1 MTRKPIMGRRKSP
14 APQYLSNAKLVP
26 TLVPVVAGACLL
38 ASTGTA
44 WGFEFNSGSD
54 WTVRWD
60 NTVKY
65 NLMFRAAE
73 QNDKIVASPERITL
87 VTDDADLNFD
97 RGSIVSNRLD
107 LLTEFDVV
115 WRDTLGFRISA
126 AGWYDHAYSGSSDY
140 PSSGLNENLGVNTW
154 GALSVEPGEYT
165 DTTKKYHYFG
175 GELLDAFLFASFDT
189 EAISGNFRLGRH
201 TLFWGNSLFGVG
213 AVHGIAGSMV
223 ALDIN
228 KALSVPGSDSQ
239 ELFLPT
245 SRFSTVLQLSNDL
258 TFNAYW
264 SLEYQEYRQAQT
276 GAYFSTGELV
286 TEDSEY
292 LVLAGAA
299 PGGARTGQVKADN
312 ETPDGTSEWG
322 INLQYYIA
330 PASLDIGFV
339 YLRYND
345 KLNSGSIGYLGAL
358 QPISPDANGL
368 GEFKWVYK
376 DNIDL
381 YGLTLNKQIGGMSMG
396 LDFVHRR
403 NTALP
408 SELGASLQQTAE
420 IFTAADSGNYSGPV
434 GHTWHAIFNG
444 VLLLGP
450 SALWEGGT
458 FAFEVTASWLDEVT
472 DNEALVSTKLSKGR
486 VATAGQ
492 VLFRPQWFQVFSG
505 TDLSMP
511 MSVSYAFDGDAP
523 IVQGGNAGLGN
534 ASIGLEFLVK
544 QTWAFGAKYNAFFGP
559 VDAGAAGLINDR
571 DNVALTVKR
580 TF

>member
-534 ASIGLEFLVK
+534 ASIGVEFLVK
-544 QTWAFGAKYNAFFGP
+544 QAWTIGAKYNAFFGP

-571 DNVALTVKR
+571 DNVALTFKR

>member
-38 ASTGTA
+38 AGAGTA

-65 NLMFRAAE
+65 NLMVRAAE

-107 LLTEFDVV
+107 LLTEFDAV

-201 TLFWGNSLFGVG
+201 TLFWGNSLGIGG

-223 ALDIN
+223 AIDVN
-228 KALSVPGSDSQ
+228 KALSVPGSDAQ

-264 SLEYQEYRQAQT
+264 SLEYQEYRQSQT

-292 LVLAGAA
+292 LVLAGGA

-330 PASLDIGFV
+330 PANLDIGFV
-339 YLRYND
+339 YLKYND

-376 DNIDL
+376 DDIDL

-434 GHTWHAIFNG
+434 GHTSHAIVNG

-472 DNEALVSTKLSKGR
+472 DNEALVSTKLSEGR
-486 VATAGQ
+486 VATAGL
-492 VLFRPQWFQVFSG
+492 VLLRPQWFQVFNG
-505 TDLSMP
+505 TDLTMP

-559 VDAGAAGLINDR
+559 VDAGPFGLINDR